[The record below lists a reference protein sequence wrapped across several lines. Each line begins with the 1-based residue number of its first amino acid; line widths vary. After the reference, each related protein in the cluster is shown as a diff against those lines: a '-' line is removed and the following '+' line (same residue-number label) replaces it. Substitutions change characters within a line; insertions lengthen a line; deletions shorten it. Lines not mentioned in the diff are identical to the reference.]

1 LRFDIFAYQKTQ
13 RGKNQMKKSSIFG
26 IVVIAI
32 ALAVIIATYGSAST
46 YGTFA
51 DARKTTGE
59 LHIIGSLDK
68 SKPLYYD
75 ARKDANYFSF
85 YLKDTIGNV
94 SKVYVDGAEPQDF
107 ERSDRVVIVGKM
119 ENNQFHASS
128 INLKCPSKYKQD
140 KLDTTYKYPAKTSS
154 I

>member
-1 LRFDIFAYQKTQ
+1 
-13 RGKNQMKKSSIFG
+13 MKKSSIFG

-32 ALAVIIATYGSAST
+32 ALSVIIATYGSASR

-51 DARKTTGE
+51 DARKTSGE
-59 LHIIGSLDK
+59 LHVIGMLDK
-68 SKPLYYD
+68 NKPLYYD
-75 ARKDANYFSF
+75 PHKNANYFSF
-85 YLKDTIGNV
+85 YLKDTLGNE
-94 SKVYVDGAEPQDF
+94 SKVYIDGTEPQDF
-107 ERSDRVVIVGKM
+107 ERSDKVVIVGKM

-140 KLDTTYKYPAKTSS
+140 KLDTTYNYPAKTSS